1 LALAG
6 RAQTTPDDV
15 VATRSGHVLL
25 ITGTMAKWC
34 KQAGIPVANKREGK
48 HGYTLHGLRKNF
60 GIELAEDGATGP
72 AFHLRRHVVRTA
84 SLRGGDSH
92 GLLRPRDRRRA

>member
-1 LALAG
+1 M
-6 RAQTTPDDV
+6 
-15 VATRSGHVLL
+15 VATLSGHVLL
-25 ITGTMAKWC
+25 NAYGNPFSAKSLTGTMAKWC
-34 KQAGIPVANKREGK
+34 KQAGIPVANKKEGK